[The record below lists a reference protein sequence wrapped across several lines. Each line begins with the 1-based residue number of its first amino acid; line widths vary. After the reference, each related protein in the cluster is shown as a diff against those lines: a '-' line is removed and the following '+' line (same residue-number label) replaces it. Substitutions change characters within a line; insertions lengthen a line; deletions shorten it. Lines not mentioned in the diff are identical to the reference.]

1 MSFRSSA
8 EGVRV
13 VGLEEDRVE
22 GVDPVLL
29 ADVELQAGE
38 GRELHAEEGDP
49 IVATRRPRFL
59 RHGLEFVGVPGLD
72 VPEVPAEVLHRA
84 QLPAEGQTLEGVGR
98 HPVVLAVD
106 VALGDL
112 LPVALGHRVFPVPQ
126 RGEGLAEDPVA
137 FLSRFQ
143 ERRAVLVVGRVER
156 RRPVDGGP
164 DLERVEEP
172 AGPVAEPAPEGPGLV
187 LRAVRVLAVHVVTA
201 EVEREVRVTQE
212 GREVLHV
219 LLERREEP
227 LHGRRLRLVLV
238 GLGPGPERAAQPRQE
253 RHAHD
258 QDAPRPI
265 PPRTDP
271 RCSADSIV
279 SQISLLCVLEHAWSQ
294 ASRMPG
300 EKLHRLV
307 ESRYL
312 PVRPVAEGWGAGAP
326 PGTRLPEERGS
337 GPHDGFALGRRV
349 RCDRLDGR
357 TPCFPGRAVTP
368 DSPGARSSRSLM

>member
-1 MSFRSSA
+1 MSLRSSA

-22 GVDPVLL
+22 GVEPVLL

-49 IVATRRPRFL
+49 IVATRRTRFL

-72 VPEVPAEVLHRA
+72 VPEVPAEVLHRP

-106 VALGDL
+106 VALADL
-112 LPVALGHRVFPVPQ
+112 LPVALGHRVFLVPQ
-126 RGEGLAEDPVA
+126 RGEGLAQDPVA
-137 FLSRFQ
+137 FLSRLQ
-143 ERRAVLVVGRVER
+143 ERGPILVVGRVER

-164 DLERVEEP
+164 DLEHVEEP

-219 LLERREEP
+219 LLEPGEEP
-227 LHGRRLRLVLV
+227 FHGRRPRLVLV

-265 PPRTDP
+265 PPEP
-271 RCSADSIV
+271 I
-279 SQISLLCVLEHAWSQ
+279 
-294 ASRMPG
+294 
-300 EKLHRLV
+300 
-307 ESRYL
+307 
-312 PVRPVAEGWGAGAP
+312 PVAQRARSFHWSAPFSSSGMHGAGQGACQGRSCAGSWNRDTHPFGPSRRAGAP
-326 PGTRLPEERGS
+326 APPAGTRLPEERGS
-337 GPHDGFALGRRV
+337 GPHDGFALERRRA
-349 RCDRLDGR
+349 RCNGPDD
-357 TPCFPGRAVTP
+357 VTL